1 MSNLTIRTN
10 NVPRLLLDWDQ
21 LTEKEQ
27 KDFDYLT
34 EDEGIGRDF
43 IRYRGVT
50 YDLGEFLRCPDSSNP
65 SPAAL
70 AFSKWDAYQSDSYFS
85 GVLFRYTENDRD
97 RVIMATY
104 FS

>member
-1 MSNLTIRTN
+1 MSDLTIRTN
-10 NVPRLLLDWDQ
+10 NVPRLLLDWNQ

-34 EDEGIGRDF
+34 DDERIERDF
-43 IRYRGVT
+43 IRYRGVA
-50 YDLGEFLRCPDSSNP
+50 YDLDEFSRCPDSSNP

-70 AFSKWDAYQSDSYFS
+70 AFSNWDAYQSDSYFS
-85 GVLFRYTENDRD
+85 GVLFRYTEYDRD